1 MTNNPL
7 STAVAPANGEYLN
20 GFECI
25 NCIHQLA
32 QSQGLYSRMSA
43 AIHQMD
49 AEEYDSLV
57 QAFENAKL
65 KDAVDVVLFIE
76 Q

>member
-1 MTNNPL
+1 MTNNTL
-7 STAVAPANGEYLN
+7 STTVTPANGEYLN

-32 QSQGLYSRMSA
+32 KSQGLYSRMSA

-49 AEEYDSLV
+49 AEEHDSLV
-57 QAFENAKL
+57 QAFEEAKL

>member
-1 MTNNPL
+1 MTPNTL
-7 STAVAPANGEYLN
+7 STTVTPANGEYLN

-25 NCIHQLA
+25 DCIHQLA
-32 QSQGLYSRMSA
+32 KSKGAYRRMSA
-43 AIHQMD
+43 EAH
-49 AEEYDSLV
+49 ESLV
-57 QAFENAKL
+57 QVFEEAKL

>member
-1 MTNNPL
+1 MAPNTL
-7 STAVAPANGEYLN
+7 STTVTPANGEYLN

-43 AIHQMD
+43 AIHRMD

-57 QAFENAKL
+57 QAFENAQL
-65 KDAVDVVLFIE
+65 KDAVSVVLFIE

>member
-1 MTNNPL
+1 MTNHTL
-7 STAVAPANGEYLN
+7 TTTVTPANGEYLN

-25 NCIHQLA
+25 DCIHQ
-32 QSQGLYSRMSA
+32 MSA
-43 AIHQMD
+43 AAH
-49 AEEYDSLV
+49 ESLV
-57 QAFENAKL
+57 QVFEEAKL

>member
-1 MTNNPL
+1 MTPNTL
-7 STAVAPANGEYLN
+7 STTGTPANGEYLN

-25 NCIHQLA
+25 DCIHQLA

-49 AEEYDSLV
+49 AEEYESLV
-57 QAFENAKL
+57 QVFEEAKL

>member
-1 MTNNPL
+1 MTNNTF
-7 STAVAPANGEYLN
+7 STTVTPANGEYLN
-20 GFECI
+20 GLECI
-25 NCIHQLA
+25 DCIHQLA
-32 QSQGLYSRMSA
+32 KSQGLYSRMSA

-65 KDAVDVVLFIE
+65 KEAVDVVLFIE

>member
-1 MTNNPL
+1 MTTNTL
-7 STAVAPANGEYLN
+7 TTTVAPANGEYLN

-25 NCIHQLA
+25 DCIHQLA
-32 QSQGLYSRMSA
+32 KSQGLYSRMSA
-43 AIHQMD
+43 AIHQVD

-57 QAFENAKL
+57 QAFEEAKL

>member
-1 MTNNPL
+1 MTNHTL
-7 STAVAPANGEYLN
+7 TTTVTPANGEYLN

-25 NCIHQLA
+25 DCIHQLA
-32 QSQGLYSRMSA
+32 KSQGLYSRMSA

-49 AEEYDSLV
+49 SAEYDSLV
-57 QAFENAKL
+57 RAFENARL

>member
-1 MTNNPL
+1 MTNNTL
-7 STAVAPANGEYLN
+7 STTVTPANGEYLN
-20 GFECI
+20 GYECI
-25 NCIHQLA
+25 DCIHQLA
-32 QSQGLYSRMSA
+32 QSQGEYRRMSA

-65 KDAVDVVLFIE
+65 KEAVDVVLFIE

>member
-1 MTNNPL
+1 MTNNTL
-7 STAVAPANGEYLN
+7 TTTVAPANGEYLN

-25 NCIHQLA
+25 DCIHQLA
-32 QSQGLYSRMSA
+32 KSQGLYSRMSA

-49 AEEYDSLV
+49 AEEYGSLV
-57 QAFENAKL
+57 QAFEEAKL

>member
-1 MTNNPL
+1 
-7 STAVAPANGEYLN
+7 
-20 GFECI
+20 
-25 NCIHQLA
+25 
-32 QSQGLYSRMSA
+32 MSA
-43 AIHQMD
+43 AVHQMD

>member
-1 MTNNPL
+1 MTNNTL
-7 STAVAPANGEYLN
+7 STTVTPANGEYLN
-20 GFECI
+20 GLECVD
-25 NCIHQLA
+25 CLHQLA
-32 QSQGLYSRMSA
+32 ESQGLYSRMSA

-49 AEEYDSLV
+49 AEEHDNLV

-65 KDAVDVVLFIE
+65 KDPVDVVLFIE

>member
-1 MTNNPL
+1 MTTNTP
-7 STAVAPANGEYLN
+7 TTTITPANGEYLN

-25 NCIHQLA
+25 DCIHQLA
-32 QSQGLYSRMSA
+32 ESQGMYSRMSA

-49 AEEYDSLV
+49 ADEYDRLV
-57 QAFENAKL
+57 QVFENAEL
-65 KDAVDVVLFIE
+65 KDPLDVVLFIE

>member
-1 MTNNPL
+1 MSNPTL
-7 STAVAPANGEYLN
+7 TTTVTPANGEYLN

-25 NCIHQLA
+25 DCIHQLA
-32 QSQGLYSRMSA
+32 QSQGLYSRLSA

-57 QAFENAKL
+57 QAFEEARC
-65 KDAVDVVLFIE
+65 KDPVDVVLFIE

>member
-1 MTNNPL
+1 MTPNTL
-7 STAVAPANGEYLN
+7 STTVTPANGEYLN

-25 NCIHQLA
+25 DCIHQLA

-49 AEEYDSLV
+49 AEEYDSPV
-57 QAFENAKL
+57 QAFEDAKL

>member
-1 MTNNPL
+1 MPSNTL
-7 STAVAPANGEYLN
+7 TTTVTPANGEYLN

-25 NCIHQLA
+25 DCIHRLA
-32 QSQGLYSRMSA
+32 KSQGLYSHMSA
-43 AIHQMD
+43 AIHQME
-49 AEEYDSLV
+49 AEEHDSLV
-57 QAFENAKL
+57 QAFENAQL

>member
-1 MTNNPL
+1 MTNNTL
-7 STAVAPANGEYLN
+7 STTVTPANGEYLN
-20 GFECI
+20 GFECLD
-25 NCIHQLA
+25 CIHQLA

-43 AIHQMD
+43 TVHQMD
-49 AEEYDSLV
+49 AEEYGSLV

>member
-1 MTNNPL
+1 
-7 STAVAPANGEYLN
+7 
-20 GFECI
+20 
-25 NCIHQLA
+25 
-32 QSQGLYSRMSA
+32 MSA

-49 AEEYDSLV
+49 AEEHAALV
-57 QAFENAKL
+57 ERFEQAKL

>member
-1 MTNNPL
+1 MNNTL
-7 STAVAPANGEYLN
+7 STTVTPANGEYLN

-25 NCIHQLA
+25 DCIHQLA
-32 QSQGLYSRMSA
+32 KSQGLYSRMSA

-49 AEEYDSLV
+49 AEEHDSLV
-57 QAFENAKL
+57 QAFEDAKL
-65 KDAVDVVLFIE
+65 KNALDVILFIE

>member
-1 MTNNPL
+1 MTPNTL
-7 STAVAPANGEYLN
+7 STTVTPANGEYLN

-25 NCIHQLA
+25 DCIHQLA
-32 QSQGLYSRMSA
+32 KSQGLYSRMSA
-43 AIHQMD
+43 SVHQMD

>member
-1 MTNNPL
+1 MTNNTLPN
-7 STAVAPANGEYLN
+7 TVTPANGEYLN

-25 NCIHQLA
+25 DCIHQLA

-57 QAFENAKL
+57 RAFSNARL

>member
-1 MTNNPL
+1 MTTSN
-7 STAVAPANGEYLN
+7 STTTVTPANGEYLN

-25 NCIHQLA
+25 DCIHQLA
-32 QSQGLYSRMSA
+32 QSQGLYSRMSV

-49 AEEYDSLV
+49 PEEHGSLV
-57 QAFENAKL
+57 QAFENAQL

>member
-1 MTNNPL
+1 MSNTL
-7 STAVAPANGEYLN
+7 STTAAPANGEYLN

-25 NCIHQLA
+25 DSIHQLA
-32 QSQGLYSRMSA
+32 KSQGLYSRMSA

-57 QAFENAKL
+57 QAFENARL

>member
-1 MTNNPL
+1 
-7 STAVAPANGEYLN
+7 
-20 GFECI
+20 
-25 NCIHQLA
+25 
-32 QSQGLYSRMSA
+32 MSA

-49 AEEYDSLV
+49 AEEYGSLV

>member
-1 MTNNPL
+1 MTTNQL
-7 STAVAPANGEYLN
+7 TTTVTPANGEYLN

-25 NCIHQLA
+25 DCIHQLT

-49 AEEYDSLV
+49 PEEYDSLV
-57 QAFENAKL
+57 QAFEEAKL
-65 KDAVDVVLFIE
+65 KDAVDVILFIE

>member
-1 MTNNPL
+1 MTSNTL
-7 STAVAPANGEYLN
+7 TTIVTPANGEYLN

-25 NCIHQLA
+25 DCIHQLA

-57 QAFENAKL
+57 RAFSNAQL

>member
-1 MTNNPL
+1 MTL
-7 STAVAPANGEYLN
+7 TTTVTPANGGYLN

-32 QSQGLYSRMSA
+32 KSQGLYSRMSA
-43 AIHQMD
+43 AIHQMG
-49 AEEYDSLV
+49 AEEHDSLV